1 MSSKGIGF
9 CVLRKQVFIYKEN
22 KMNKFV
28 AILCTLLTAYSAS
41 GCAEH
46 SVYNSPDQQREHA
59 EKGQG
64 EMSSGMKNK
73 Y

>member
-1 MSSKGIGF
+1 MSSTDIGF
-9 CVLRKQVFIYKEN
+9 LHFKNTDFIVKEN
-22 KMNKFV
+22 KMNKFF
-28 AILCTLLTAYSAS
+28 AILCTLLSAYSAS

-46 SVYNSPDQQREHA
+46 SAFNSPDQQRTHA

-64 EMSSGMKNK
+64 EMSSDMKNK

>member
-1 MSSKGIGF
+1 
-9 CVLRKQVFIYKEN
+9 
-22 KMNKFV
+22 MNKFV

-46 SVYNSPDQQREHA
+46 SAFNSPDQQRAHA

-64 EMSSGMKNK
+64 EMSSDMKNK
-73 Y
+73 H